1 MANKQ
6 GRFVILD
13 TTLAKTDATLIDEL
27 SGRQGDNGRVVY
39 FALKDGQFPHDL
51 TGQDVQ
57 LEVKDSAGK
66 IKVIHGINERVSD
79 EGGLFNLIIPA
90 EVYQASGDVQEAYLA
105 VVDDKGVK
113 ITSIPIAFTV
123 FENGIIISANAS
135 QDYLSSVDKMIADAY
150 KKIDDLTAYY
160 DTLNDK
166 IDDLTNAVN
175 KNQVALLNSNNT
187 FSKSLTVKGG
197 ITADLHGTADKA
209 KMASNSDNFA
219 GHSYEDALGHEAFRR
234 GTRFFAHRG
243 VRNIAPENSLPALKK
258 VNNHSGFE
266 IDIHQTS
273 DGRWVVMHDGNIDRM
288 TSKKGAISSYTF
300 DQLRNIPISKGSS
313 AGRYMASE
321 LVIPSLEEALV
332 VAKDK
337 RLTPVIEIKKDS
349 TDNYTSASYDS
360 LVAIIKKFNVEKEM
374 MFISFDYNSL
384 VEVKKRL
391 PLVEVSY
398 LTSDFTQDL
407 IDKAVALGVNS
418 GIDADYTNS
427 HFNARNV
434 QLAHDA
440 GLKVGAWTTQDD
452 SQRNKL
458 LGMGVD
464 FITTNSLSGELRY
477 AELTLQNG
485 WKNNAGTT
493 HLYSYVTEIAPGKIL
508 LRFNIYGGNR
518 THFTIIANIPDWAS
532 PNSKTWV
539 PAVVRTDKGASIGT
553 FDITYPH
560 NDYVSQAALSVGLNW
575 DDVTSNDSRH
585 WVSGSVVYYI

>member
-1 MANKQ
+1 MADKQ

-27 SGRQGDNGRVVY
+27 SGRQGDNGRIVY

-66 IKVIHGINERVSD
+66 VKVIHGINERVSD
-79 EGGLFNLIIPA
+79 EGGLFNLIIPT

-105 VVDDKGVK
+105 VVDVKGVK

-150 KKIDDLTAYY
+150 KKIDDLTTYY

-175 KNQVALLNSNNT
+175 KNQVALLDSDNT

-197 ITADLHGTADKA
+197 ISADLHGTADKA
-209 KMASNSDNFA
+209 KTANDSDNFA

-243 VRNIAPENSLPALKK
+243 AQVIAPENSLPALKK
-258 VNNHSGFE
+258 VNNHSGYE

-321 LVIPSLEEALV
+321 LVIPSLEEALI

-360 LVAIIKKFNVEKEM
+360 LVTIIKKFNVEKEM

-407 IDKAVALGVNS
+407 IYKAVALGVNS

-427 HFNARNV
+427 HFNERNV

-485 WKNNAGTT
+485 WKNNSDQT

-508 LRFNIYGGNR
+508 VRFSIYGGDR
-518 THFTIIANIPDWAS
+518 THHTIVANIPDWAS
-532 PNSKTWV
+532 PNAQVWA
-539 PAVVRTDKGASIGT
+539 PASVRIDKGVSLGT
-553 FDITYPH
+553 FDIAHPH
-560 NDYVSQAALSVGLNW
+560 NDYVSQAVLSVGLNW
-575 DDVTSNDSRH
+575 DDVTNNDARH
-585 WVSGSVVYYI
+585 WVSGEVVYYI

>member
-1 MANKQ
+1 MADKQ

-90 EVYQASGDVQEAYLA
+90 EVYQASGAVQEAYLA
-105 VVDDKGVK
+105 VVDNKGVK

-150 KKIDDLTAYY
+150 KKIDDLTTYY
-160 DTLNDK
+160 DTLEGK
-166 IDDLTNAVN
+166 IQALTDAVN

-209 KMASNSDNFA
+209 KTASNSDNFA

-258 VNNHSGFE
+258 VSNHSGYE

-300 DQLRNIPISKGSS
+300 DQLRNIPISKGDSVY
-313 AGRYMASE
+313 RYTASE
-321 LVIPSLEEALV
+321 LVIPSLEEALT

-407 IDKAVALGVNS
+407 IDKTVALGVNS

-434 QLAHDA
+434 QLAHEA

-485 WKNNAGTT
+485 WKNNNGKT

-508 LRFNIYGGNR
+508 LRFNIYGGKRLHN
-518 THFTIIANIPDWAS
+518 TIIANIPDWAS
-532 PNSKTWV
+532 PNSKVWV
-539 PAVVRTDKGASIGT
+539 PAVVRTDKGASLGT
-553 FDITYPH
+553 FDITHPH
-560 NDYVSQAALSVGLNW
+560 NDYVSQATLSVGLGW
-575 DDVTSNDSRH
+575 DGVTNNDAWH
-585 WVSGSVVYYI
+585 WVSGEDVYYV

>member
-1 MANKQ
+1 MADKQ

-66 IKVIHGINERVSD
+66 VKVIHGINERVSD

-105 VVDDKGVK
+105 VVDNKGVK
-113 ITSIPIAFTV
+113 ITSVPIAFTV

-209 KMASNSDNFA
+209 KTASNSDNFA

-300 DQLRNIPISKGSS
+300 DQLRKIPISKGSS

-427 HFNARNV
+427 HFNERNV

>member
-66 IKVIHGINERVSD
+66 VKVIHGINERVSD

-150 KKIDDLTAYY
+150 KKIDNLTTYY

-175 KNQVALLNSNNT
+175 KNQVALLNSDNT

>member
-1 MANKQ
+1 MADKQ

-27 SGRQGDNGRVVY
+27 SGRQGDNGRIVY

-66 IKVIHGINERVSD
+66 VKVIHGINERVSD

-113 ITSIPIAFTV
+113 ITSIPIVFTV

-175 KNQVALLNSNNT
+175 KNQVALLDSDNT
-187 FSKSLTVKGG
+187 FSKSLTVNGG
-197 ITADLHGTADKA
+197 ISADLHGTADKA
-209 KMASNSDNFA
+209 KTASNSDNFA
-219 GHSYEDALGHEAFRR
+219 GHSYADALGHEAFRR
-234 GTRFFAHRG
+234 GARFFAHRG
-243 VRNIAPENSLPALKK
+243 AQVIAPENSLPALKK
-258 VNNHSGFE
+258 VNNHSGYE

-300 DQLRNIPISKGSS
+300 DQLRAIPISKGSS

-321 LVIPSLEEALV
+321 LVIPSLEEALT

-418 GIDADYTNS
+418 GIDADYTNAN
-427 HFNARNV
+427 FNARNV

-485 WKNNAGTT
+485 WKNNSGQT

-508 LRFNIYGGNR
+508 VRFSIYGGDR
-518 THFTIIANIPDWAS
+518 THFTVIANIPDWAS
-532 PNSKTWV
+532 PNSKVWV
-539 PAVVRTDKGASIGT
+539 PAVVRTDKGVSLGT
-553 FDITYPH
+553 FDITHPH
-560 NDYVSQAALSVGLNW
+560 NDYVSQATLSAGLGW
-575 DDVTSNDSRH
+575 DGVTNNDAWY
-585 WVSGSVVYYI
+585 WVSGEVVYYV

>member
-1 MANKQ
+1 MATQ
-6 GRFVILD
+6 GKYAVVD
-13 TTLAKTDATLIDEL
+13 TTLSITDATVIKEL
-27 SGRQGDNGRVVY
+27 NGRQGDNGRVVY

-135 QDYLSSVDKMIADAY
+135 QDYLSSVDKMVADAY
-150 KKIDDLTAYY
+150 KKIDNLTTYY

-209 KMASNSDNFA
+209 KSAGNSDNFA

-243 VRNIAPENSLPALKK
+243 AQALAPENSLPALKK

-300 DQLRNIPISKGSS
+300 DQLRKIPISKGSS
-313 AGRYMASE
+313 AYRHTASE

-349 TDNYTSASYDS
+349 TDKYTSASYDS

-384 VEVKKRL
+384 VQIKKRL

-477 AELTLQNG
+477 AELTLQHG
-485 WKNNAGTT
+485 WKNNAGQT

-508 LRFNIYGGNR
+508 VRFSIYGGTRLHN
-518 THFTIIANIPDWAS
+518 TIIANIPDWAS
-532 PNSKTWV
+532 PNSKVWV
-539 PAVVRTDKGASIGT
+539 PASVRTDSGIAMGT
-553 FDITYPH
+553 FDITHPH
-560 NDYVSQAALSVGLNW
+560 NDYVSQATLSAGLGW
-575 DDVTSNDSRH
+575 DGVTNNDARH
-585 WVSGSVVYYI
+585 WVSGEVVYYV

>member
-1 MANKQ
+1 MADKQ

-150 KKIDDLTAYY
+150 KKIDNLTTYY

-175 KNQVALLNSNNT
+175 KNQVALLNSDNT

-258 VNNHSGFE
+258 VNNHSGYE

-427 HFNARNV
+427 HFNERNV